1 MRIGGRMEVRT
12 EARTEMMTEREDE
25 SKTGEEI
32 SFGGKNTK
40 DTD

>member
-1 MRIGGRMEVRT
+1 MRIEIRT
-12 EARTEMMTEREDE
+12 EARIERKNK